1 MIKDEGRFLAFQEN
15 ELGWRIYL
23 DLRDPRARALA
34 KASGDLNPGSLKLFQ
49 LAARLCKWDIVVDVG
64 ANYGEMLAGLEGL
77 GGLERVLA
85 FEPNRRLVPLLRRTF
100 ADVAGAVQVRGVALG
115 RRNSVGLFLENKK
128 WSGTSL
134 MISSARD
141 LVNYFLRRRWA
152 GFALRLV
159 RQRTL
164 DNQLGAISGK
174 TILVKIDVE
183 GLEIEVLGGARRVIA
198 EASDYGLVV
207 EILHLRYEQVSH
219 LFDLGH
225 VYMLDLGTEG
235 LVEIRD
241 VEALRAIREEKNST
255 LYRQDIFIS
264 SFKSSQF

>member
-1 MIKDEGRFLAFQEN
+1 
-15 ELGWRIYL
+15 
-23 DLRDPRARALA
+23 
-34 KASGDLNPGSLKLFQ
+34 
-49 LAARLCKWDIVVDVG
+49 
-64 ANYGEMLAGLEGL
+64 
-77 GGLERVLA
+77 
-85 FEPNRRLVPLLRRTF
+85 
-100 ADVAGAVQVRGVALG
+100 
-115 RRNSVGLFLENKK
+115 
-128 WSGTSL
+128 
-134 MISSARD
+134 
-141 LVNYFLRRRWA
+141 
-152 GFALRLV
+152 
-159 RQRTL
+159 L